1 MLRIPVA
8 CHSSSYFIAYSS
20 IRVGRVEI
28 AKQLDRVGVDIL
40 RREGCKSTIENR
52 VLICRDKMSRRSVLC
67 NSCCIFTE
75 TEDDLGRVKDFIQRA
90 GVPKMC
96 GSSEADGNKGTEFDL
111 HYASIEMMSK
121 EEMCTAKQ
129 ECGSFDPA
137 SYFKLLRTQSMGRT
151 LLSSEETVSTQT
163 ALQQN
168 AGSLPAGTLFVAD
181 RQIGGKGRGGN
192 VWTSPDGCVMF
203 SLMHTFKGAGQQL
216 PFVQYI
222 VSLAVVQ
229 TVQSLA
235 ALKTRNIPGCQDKE
249 LLNIRIKWPNDLYD
263 GESGLKIGGILC
275 HSAFRDA
282 IFHVTIGIGLNVSNQ
297 EPTTCLNDM
306 LQLYAGTEDVEAFT
320 REEIVAGVANRL
332 EGMLQ
337 TLAGHG
343 FSEFESAYY
352 SSWLHTGQ
360 QIRAQC
366 DSDVDRYEQVKVI
379 GLSQNGYLL
388 ATDEFGHRFELH
400 PDGNSLD
407 FMNGLLRKKVN

>member
-1 MLRIPVA
+1 MLRVPVA
-8 CHSSSYFIAYSS
+8 YHSSSYFTAYSS
-20 IRVGRVEI
+20 IGGGRVEI
-28 AKQLDRVGVDIL
+28 AKRVCRVAVDVL
-40 RREGCKSTIENR
+40 RRENCKSTIENR
-52 VLICRDKMSRRSVLC
+52 VISCDDKMSRSSILC

-75 TEDDLGRVKDFIQRA
+75 TEDDLSRVKDLIQRT

-96 GSSEADGNKGTEFDL
+96 GSAGREDEGAEFDL
-111 HYASIEMMSK
+111 HYSSIELMPN
-121 EEMCTAKQ
+121 EDICRAKWG
-129 ECGSFDPA
+129 CGSFDPA
-137 SYFKLLRTQSMGRT
+137 SYFKLLRTQNMGRA

-168 AGSLPAGTLFVAD
+168 AGRLPVGTLFVSD

-192 VWTSPDGCVMF
+192 VWASPDGCVMF
-203 SLMHTFKGAGQQL
+203 SLMHTFKGAGQRL

-229 TVQSLA
+229 TVQSLG
-235 ALKTRNIPGCQDKE
+235 ALKTRSIPSCQDRE

-282 IFHVTIGIGLNVSNQ
+282 IFQVTIGIGLNVSNQ

-306 LQLYAGTEDVEAFT
+306 LKLYAGTEDVQVFT

-332 EGMLQ
+332 EGMLE
-337 TLAGHG
+337 TLTVHG
-343 FSEFESAYY
+343 FSGFESEYY
-352 SSWLHTGQ
+352 TAWLHSGQ
-360 QIRAQC
+360 EIRAQC
-366 DSDVDRYEQVKVI
+366 DGDMDRYEQVKVI

-388 ATDEFGHRFELH
+388 ATDESGHRFELH